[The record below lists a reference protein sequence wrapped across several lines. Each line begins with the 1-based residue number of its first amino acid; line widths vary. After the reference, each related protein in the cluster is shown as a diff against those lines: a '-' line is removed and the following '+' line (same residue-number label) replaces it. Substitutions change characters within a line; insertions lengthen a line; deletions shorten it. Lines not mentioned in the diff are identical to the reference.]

1 MFPVSHIIIGIPETH
16 KRLTQ
21 PTAEAL
27 CQCCLDTHTL
37 QKYYFNPAIKGKR
50 ACI

>member
-1 MFPVSHIIIGIPETH
+1 MFPVSHIIIGIPEAH

-27 CQCCLDTHTL
+27 RQCHRRTHTL